1 MKNMFSGKE
10 SVKSIENI
18 FNQQTSYSYPKF
30 VIVHNISLS
39 SSNTSLVQNP
49 LVTVRPYIE

>member
-18 FNQQTSYSYPKF
+18 FNQQTNYSYPKF
-30 VIVHNISLS
+30 VNVHNISLS